1 MKYIFRSFFL
11 IAIGLSCTAKAQEV
25 GRTTRD
31 TSLQLLSYGLQ
42 RPWHQNARTLVA
54 EKYGFSY
61 KTIAGCVVTKELVD
75 SANRRNIA
83 VRKKLEQRYGPD
95 FWSRF
100 ENEVKAEMLR
110 QESAK
115 SPER

>member
-1 MKYIFRSFFL
+1 MAHLSFL
-11 IAIGLSCTAKAQEV
+11 VAIGLSCTTKAQEV
-25 GRTTRD
+25 STVPTD

-75 SANRRNIA
+75 SANRRNMT
-83 VRKKLEQRYGPD
+83 VRKKLEQRYGHD
-95 FWSRF
+95 FWARF
-100 ENEVKAEMLR
+100 EKEVKAEMQR
-110 QESAK
+110 QQSA
-115 SPER
+115 E